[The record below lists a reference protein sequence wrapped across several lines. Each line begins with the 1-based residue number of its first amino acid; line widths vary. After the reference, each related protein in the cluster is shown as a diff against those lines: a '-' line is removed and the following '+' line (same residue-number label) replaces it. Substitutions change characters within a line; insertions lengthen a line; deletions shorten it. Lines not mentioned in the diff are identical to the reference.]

1 MPRGLV
7 RSINFDRQ
15 RISDD
20 RSGLTEL
27 SGLVA
32 HLLETFSALLG
43 LLSGE
48 ASETIVL
55 LFHFAAV
62 FVIEGC
68 VRQKKITAFIGQFQ
82 RLAVLESTGQAILD
96 SVSHSPRW
104 PT

>member
-1 MPRGLV
+1 M
-7 RSINFDRQ
+7 
-15 RISDD
+15 
-20 RSGLTEL
+20 EL

-68 VRQKKITAFIGQFQ
+68 VRQKKKITAFIGQFQ